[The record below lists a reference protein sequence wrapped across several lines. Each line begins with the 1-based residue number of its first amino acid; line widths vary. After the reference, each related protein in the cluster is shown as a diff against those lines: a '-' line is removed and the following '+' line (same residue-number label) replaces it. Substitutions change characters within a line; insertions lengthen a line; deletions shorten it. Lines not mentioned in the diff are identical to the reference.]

1 MLKEG
6 QGLLETM
13 AGIFSG
19 LSAPV
24 SLSHAGLCMLPSE
37 RRGDLAGQDHNLPI
51 LLLLANATF
60 DMKIILHKKIISSPI
75 KNSRVL
81 IIQRAQG
88 VSILSN

>member
-1 MLKEG
+1 ML
-6 QGLLETM
+6 T
-13 AGIFSG
+13 
-19 LSAPV
+19 
-24 SLSHAGLCMLPSE
+24 SE
-37 RRGDLAGQDHNLPI
+37 RRGDLGGQDHSLPV

-75 KNSRVL
+75 KNSRML

>member
-1 MLKEG
+1 MLEER
-6 QGLLETM
+6 QGLLETT
-13 AGIFSG
+13 AGVFSG

-24 SLSHAGLCMLPSE
+24 SLSHAGLCKLPSE
-37 RRGDLAGQDHNLPI
+37 RGDLAGQDHSLPV

-75 KNSRVL
+75 KNSRML